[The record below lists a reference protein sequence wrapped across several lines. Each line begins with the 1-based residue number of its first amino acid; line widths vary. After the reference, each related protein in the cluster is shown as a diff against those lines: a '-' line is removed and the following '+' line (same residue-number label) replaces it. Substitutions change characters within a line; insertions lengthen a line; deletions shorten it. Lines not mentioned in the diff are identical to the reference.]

1 MSSGGKFQQFGHCP
15 VPQEGPVLPPPSPLK
30 FLLLPRHIYFTFSL
44 HLSSLRS
51 CHSDQ
56 CNAFSKNGAFSQWAL
71 AFKLSSIF
79 PPKVG
84 PELSSAPLCDRP
96 SLSPD
101 LEGLLIG
108 LTRYASAASWRH
120 SIAAD
125 WNRRSVLKSWPV
137 SLTNLWKG
145 SFRMSS
151 AEVFWKWRMSCRATV
166 PALYLWGFTCL
177 PCILASCIFLF
188 CSSVQSNTR

>member
-1 MSSGGKFQQFGHCP
+1 MLTRIFGHIS
-15 VPQEGPVLPPPSPLK
+15 LLK
-30 FLLLPRHIYFTFSL
+30 FILTCTTGLLALQRLLLLEY
-44 HLSSLRS
+44 
-51 CHSDQ
+51 
-56 CNAFSKNGAFSQWAL
+56 GG
-71 AFKLSSIF
+71 
-79 PPKVG
+79 G
-84 PELSSAPLCDRP
+84 PEKDRDVCFWVVGLYACSPRIRLANWISFGRMVTRLAWMAHRLASSN
-96 SLSPD
+96 S
-101 LEGLLIG
+101 

-125 WNRRSVLKSWPV
+125 WNRRSVLKSWAI

-177 PCILASCIFLF
+177 PCILTSWIFLF
-188 CSSVQSNTR
+188 CSSVQSSTR

>member
-1 MSSGGKFQQFGHCP
+1 MVLKRTKMFVFVVGLYARSPQIRLASRMSFGMMVTRLAWMAHR
-15 VPQEGPVLPPPSPLK
+15 LA
-30 FLLLPRHIYFTFSL
+30 
-44 HLSSLRS
+44 SSNS
-51 CHSDQ
+51 
-56 CNAFSKNGAFSQWAL
+56 
-71 AFKLSSIF
+71 
-79 PPKVG
+79 
-84 PELSSAPLCDRP
+84 
-96 SLSPD
+96 
-101 LEGLLIG
+101 

-120 SIAAD
+120 NIAAD
-125 WNRRSVLKSWPV
+125 WNRRSVLKSWAI

-188 CSSVQSNTR
+188 CSSVQSNTRWPSKVLSFMREMYRTGSFRSIGG